1 MNLDLAGKTALVTAS
16 TAGIGYA
23 IAEGLAKEGALVWV
37 NGRTQARVDAA
48 LAKIREAVPKVQVNG
63 IAGDLATAEGARAVI
78 AALPAVDVLVNNLGG
93 LGGVMKPFDQLAD
106 ADWHTI
112 FEVNVVSAVRMTQHY
127 LPKMRDKNWGR
138 IVYISSESGVQIPP
152 EMIPYGVAKAGVIAL
167 ARGVAETLVG
177 TGVTVNSVLPGP
189 TLSEVFDNMAKR
201 LGKPREEI
209 AKEWIEKRRQTS
221 LIWRFTSTEE
231 VANMVVYVCSP
242 AASGTHGAS
251 LRVEGGVIKS
261 AF

>member
-1 MNLDLAGKTALVTAS
+1 MNLDLTGKTALVTAS
-16 TAGIGYA
+16 TAGIGFA
-23 IAEGLAKEGALVWV
+23 IAKGLAEQGAMVWV

-48 LAKIREAVPKVQVNG
+48 LDKIKSAVPKAQAKG
-63 IAGDLATAEGARAVI
+63 IAGDLATAEGARTVIGAVT
-78 AALPAVDVLVNNLGG
+78 AVDILVNNLGG
-93 LGGVMKPFDQLAD
+93 LGGIMKPFDKLED

-112 FEVNVVSAVRMTQHY
+112 FEVNVVSAVRLTHAY
-127 LPKMRDKNWGR
+127 LPKMREKNWGR
-138 IVYISSESGVQIPP
+138 LVYISSESGVQIPP
-152 EMIPYGVAKAGVIAL
+152 EMVPYGVAKAGVIAL

-177 TGVTVNSVLPGP
+177 TGVTANSVLPGP

-209 AKEWIEKRRQTS
+209 AKEWIEKRRSTS
-221 LIWRFTSTEE
+221 LIWRFTSTDE
-231 VANMVVYVCSP
+231 VANMVVYVCSE

>member
-1 MNLDLAGKTALVTAS
+1 MNLDLGGKTALVTAS

-23 IAEGLAKEGALVWV
+23 IAEGLAKVGATVWV

-48 LAKIREAVPKVQVNG
+48 LDKLKTAVPTAQVKG
-63 IAGDLATAEGARAVI
+63 IAGDLATADGAKKLV

-93 LGGVMKPFDQLAD
+93 LGGIMKPFDKLED

-112 FEVNVVSAVRMTQHY
+112 FEVNVVSAVRMTQAY
-127 LPKMRDKNWGR
+127 LPKMREKNWGR

-152 EMIPYGVAKAGVIAL
+152 EMVPYGVAKAGVIAL

-201 LGKPREEI
+201 LGKSRDEI
-209 AKEWIEKRRQTS
+209 AKEWIEKRRSTS

>member
-23 IAEGLAKEGALVWV
+23 IAEGLAKAGASVWV

-48 LAKIREAVPKVQVNG
+48 LDKIRSAVPQAQLNG
-63 IAGDLATAEGARAVI
+63 VAADLAIAQGARAVI
-78 AALPAVDVLVNNLGG
+78 AALPTVDVLVNNLGG
-93 LGGVMKPFDQLAD
+93 LGGIMKPFDRLED

-112 FEVNVVSAVRMTQHY
+112 FEVNVVSAVRMTQAY
-127 LPKMRDKNWGR
+127 LPAMRQRNWGR

-152 EMIPYGVAKAGVIAL
+152 EMVPYGVAKAGVIAL

-201 LGKPREEI
+201 LGKSREDI
-209 AKEWIEKRRQTS
+209 AKEWIETRRATS

>member
-1 MNLDLAGKTALVTAS
+1 MNLDLAGKTALVTGS
-16 TAGIGYA
+16 TAGIGLA
-23 IAEGLAKEGALVWV
+23 IAEGLAAQGAHVWI
-37 NGRTQARVDAA
+37 NGRTKARVDAA
-48 LAKIREAVPKVQVNG
+48 IAKIKKAAPTAKLNG
-63 IAGDLATAEGARAVI
+63 VAADLATATGSTAVI
-78 AALPAVDVLVNNLGG
+78 ATLPSVDVLVNNLGG
-93 LGGVMKPFDQLAD
+93 LGGVMRPFNELTD

-112 FEVNVVSAVRMTQHY
+112 FEVNVVSAVRMTQAY
-127 LPKMRDKNWGR
+127 LAGMRERNWGR

-152 EMIPYGVAKAGVIAL
+152 EMVPYGVAKAGVIAL
-167 ARGVAETLVG
+167 ARGVAETLIG

-189 TLSEVFDNMAKR
+189 TMSEVFERMAER
-201 LGKPREEI
+201 LGRPREEI
-209 AKEWIEKRRQTS
+209 AKEWIEKRRSTS

-242 AASGTHGAS
+242 AASGTHGAN

>member
-1 MNLDLAGKTALVTAS
+1 MNLDLTGKVALVTGS
-16 TAGIGYA
+16 TAGIGYS
-23 IAEGLAKEGALVWV
+23 IAEGLAQQGALVWV

-48 LAKIREAVPKVQVNG
+48 IAKIKEAVPNAQVKG
-63 IAGDLATAEGARAVI
+63 VAGDLAKAEGAKTVI
-78 AALPAVDVLVNNLGG
+78 AALPDVDILVNNLGG
-93 LGGVMKPFDQLAD
+93 LGGIMKPFEQLED

-112 FEVNVVSAVRMTQHY
+112 FEVNVTSGVRMTQAY
-127 LPKMRDKNWGR
+127 LPKMRAKNWGR

-189 TLSEVFDNMAKR
+189 TLSEVFAKMADR
-201 LGKPREEI
+201 LGKTQEEI
-209 AKEWIEKRRQTS
+209 SAEWIAKRRSTS
-221 LIWRFTSTEE
+221 LIWRFTTTEE
-231 VANMVVYVCSP
+231 VANLVVYVCSE

>member
-1 MNLDLAGKTALVTAS
+1 MNLDLSGKTALVTAS
-16 TAGIGYA
+16 TAGIGFA
-23 IAEGLAKEGALVWV
+23 IAQGLAGQGAEVWI
-37 NGRTQARVDAA
+37 NGRTTARVDDAI
-48 LAKIREAVPKVQVNG
+48 AKIKEAVPGAKLKGV
-63 IAGDLATAEGARAVI
+63 AADLATLEGARKVI
-78 AALPAVDVLVNNLGG
+78 AAVPAVDVLVNNLGG
-93 LGGVMKPFDQLAD
+93 LGGIMKPFAQLED

-112 FEVNVVSAVRMTQHY
+112 FEVNVVSAVRMTQAY
-127 LPKMRDKNWGR
+127 LPRMREANWGR

-152 EMIPYGVAKAGVIAL
+152 EMVPYGVAKAGVIAL

-189 TLSEVFDNMAKR
+189 TLSEVFDKMAER
-201 LGKPREEI
+201 VGKSREEI
-209 AKEWIEKRRQTS
+209 AREWIEQRRATS
-221 LIWRFTSTEE
+221 LIWRFTSIEE

>member
-1 MNLDLAGKTALVTAS
+1 MNLDLSGKTALVTGS
-16 TAGIGYA
+16 TAGIGFA
-23 IAEGLAKEGALVWV
+23 IARGLAGQGATVWV
-37 NGRTQARVDAA
+37 NGRTEARVDAA
-48 LAKIREAVPKVQVNG
+48 LEKIKSAVPEAQVRG
-63 IAGDLATAEGARAVI
+63 IAGDLATATGARRVI

-93 LGGVMKPFDQLAD
+93 LGGIMKPFDQLDD

-112 FEVNVVSAVRMTQHY
+112 FEVNVVSAVRMTQAY
-127 LPKMRDKNWGR
+127 LPTMRARNWGR

-152 EMIPYGVAKAGVIAL
+152 EMVPYGVAKAGVIAL

-189 TLSEVFDNMAKR
+189 TMSEVFERIAER
-201 LGKPREEI
+201 AGKSKEEV
-209 AKEWIEKRRQTS
+209 AKEWIEKRRSTS
-221 LIWRFTSTEE
+221 LLWRFTSTDE
-231 VANMVVYVCSP
+231 VANMVAYICSP
-242 AASGTHGAS
+242 AASGTHGAA

>member
-1 MNLDLAGKTALVTAS
+1 MNLDLSGKTALVTAS
-16 TAGIGYA
+16 TAGIGFA
-23 IAEGLAKEGALVWV
+23 IAKGLAEQGALVWV
-37 NGRTQARVDAA
+37 NGRTQARVAAA
-48 LAKIREAVPKVQVNG
+48 LDKIASAVPKAQLKGV
-63 IAGDLATAEGARAVI
+63 AGDLATAEGARAVI
-78 AALPAVDVLVNNLGG
+78 AAVPSVDILVNNLGG
-93 LGGVMKPFDQLAD
+93 LGGIMKPFDKLED

-112 FEVNVVSAVRMTQHY
+112 FEVNVVSAVRLTQVY

-138 IVYISSESGVQIPP
+138 LVYISSESGVQIPP

-177 TGVTVNSVLPGP
+177 TGVTANSVLPGP
-189 TLSEVFDNMAKR
+189 TLSEVFDRMAER

-209 AKEWIEKRRQTS
+209 AKEWIEKRRSTS
-221 LIWRFTSTEE
+221 LIWRFTSTDE
-231 VANMVVYVCSP
+231 VANMVVYVCSE
-242 AASGTHGAS
+242 AASGTHGAN

>member
-1 MNLDLAGKTALVTAS
+1 MNLDLTGKTALVTAS

-23 IAEGLAKEGALVWV
+23 IAEGLAKVGAIVWV
-37 NGRTQARVDAA
+37 NGRTQGRVDAA
-48 LAKIREAVPKVQVNG
+48 LDKIKSAVPKAQVKG
-63 IAGDLATAEGARAVI
+63 VAGDLATAEGAKTVI
-78 AALPAVDVLVNNLGG
+78 AAVPAVDVLVNNLGG
-93 LGGVMKPFDQLAD
+93 LGGIMKPFDKLED

-112 FEVNVVSAVRMTQHY
+112 FEVNVVSAVRMTQAY
-127 LPKMRDKNWGR
+127 LPKMREKNWGR

-152 EMIPYGVAKAGVIAL
+152 EMVPYGVAKAGVIAL

-189 TLSEVFDNMAKR
+189 TTSEVFENMAKR
-201 LGKPREEI
+201 IGKPVEEI
-209 AKEWIEKRRQTS
+209 TKEWIEKRRSTS
-221 LIWRFTSTEE
+221 LIWRFTSVDE

-242 AASGTHGAS
+242 AASGTHGAN

>member
-23 IAEGLAKEGALVWV
+23 IAEGLAKVGATVWV

-48 LAKIREAVPKVQVNG
+48 LDKIKQAVPQARLKGV
-63 IAGDLATAEGARAVI
+63 AADLATAEGAGVVI
-78 AALPAVDVLVNNLGG
+78 AALPTVDVLVNNLGG
-93 LGGVMKPFDQLAD
+93 LGGIMKPFDRLED
-106 ADWHTI
+106 ADWHLI
-112 FEVNVVSAVRMTQHY
+112 FEVNVVSAVRMTQAY
-127 LPKMRDKNWGR
+127 LPAMRQRNWGR
-138 IVYISSESGVQIPP
+138 IVYIASESGVQIPP
-152 EMIPYGVAKAGVIAL
+152 EMVPYGVAKAGVIAL

-201 LGKPREEI
+201 LGKSREEI
-209 AKEWIEKRRQTS
+209 AKEWIEKRRSTS
-221 LIWRFTSTEE
+221 LIWRFTSTAE

-242 AASGTHGAS
+242 AASGTHGAN

>member
-1 MNLDLAGKTALVTAS
+1 MNLDLNGRTALVTGS
-16 TAGIGYA
+16 TAGIGLA
-23 IAEGLAKEGALVWV
+23 IAQGLAGQGATVWI
-37 NGRTQARVDAA
+37 NGRTKARVDHAIEEI
-48 LAKIREAVPKVQVNG
+48 KEAVPGAKLNG
-63 IAGDLATAEGARAVI
+63 IAADLATADGARAIV

-93 LGGVMKPFDQLAD
+93 LGGVMKPFDQLDD

-112 FEVNVVSAVRMTQHY
+112 FEVNVVSAVRMTQAY
-127 LPKMRDKNWGR
+127 LPAMRAKNWGR

-152 EMIPYGVAKAGVIAL
+152 EMVPYGVAKAGVIAL

-177 TGVTVNSVLPGP
+177 TGVTANSVLPGP

-209 AKEWIEKRRQTS
+209 AKEWIETRRQTS

>member
-1 MNLDLAGKTALVTAS
+1 MNFDLSGKTALVTGS
-16 TAGIGYA
+16 TAGIGFA
-23 IAEGLAKEGALVWV
+23 IAQGLAEQGALVWV
-37 NGRTQARVDAA
+37 NGRTQARVDSAIGQIKGA
-48 LAKIREAVPKVQVNG
+48 LPKAQVKG
-63 IAGDLATAEGARAVI
+63 VAGDLATAEGARIVT
-78 AALPAVDVLVNNLGG
+78 AAIPSVDILVNNLGG
-93 LGGVMKPFDQLAD
+93 LGGVMKPFDKLDD

-112 FEVNVVSAVRMTQHY
+112 FEVNVVSAVRMTQAY
-127 LPKMRDKNWGR
+127 LPKMRERNWGR

-152 EMIPYGVAKAGVIAL
+152 EMVPYGVAKAGVIAL

-189 TLSEVFDNMAKR
+189 TMSEVFTRMADR
-201 LGKPREEI
+201 LGKSPDEV
-209 AKEWIEKRRQTS
+209 AKEWIEKRRATS

-242 AASGTHGAS
+242 SASGTHGAS

>member
-1 MNLDLAGKTALVTAS
+1 MKLGFAGRTALVTAS

-23 IAEGLAKEGALVWV
+23 IAEGLAAEGALVWV

-48 LAKIREAVPKVQVNG
+48 LAAIRKAVPKAEVKGV
-63 IAGDLATAEGARAVI
+63 AGDLATAEGARLVTAAV
-78 AALPAVDVLVNNLGG
+78 PSVDVLVNNLGG
-93 LGGVMKPFDQLAD
+93 LGGIMKPLAELQD

-127 LPKMRDKNWGR
+127 LPKMREKNWGR

-152 EMIPYGVAKAGVIAL
+152 EMVPYGVAKSGVIAL
-167 ARGVAETLVG
+167 ARGIAETLVG

-189 TLSEVFDNMAKR
+189 TMSEVFTRMADR
-201 LGKPREEI
+201 LGKPKEAI
-209 AKEWIEKRRQTS
+209 AKEWIEKRRSTS
-221 LIWRFTSTEE
+221 LIWRFTSVDE
-231 VANMVVYVCSP
+231 VANMVVYVCSE
-242 AASGTHGAS
+242 AASGTHGAA

>member
-23 IAEGLAKEGALVWV
+23 IAEGLAKAGATVWV
-37 NGRTQARVDAA
+37 NGRTKARVDGAID
-48 LAKIREAVPKVQVNG
+48 KIRTAVPQAPLKGV
-63 IAGDLATAEGARAVI
+63 AADLATAEGARAVI
-78 AALPAVDVLVNNLGG
+78 AALPTVDVLVNNLGG
-93 LGGVMKPFDQLAD
+93 LGGIMKPFDQLGD

-112 FEVNVVSAVRMTQHY
+112 FEVNVVSAVRMTQAY
-127 LPKMRDKNWGR
+127 LPAMRQRDWGR
-138 IVYISSESGVQIPP
+138 IVYVSSESGVQIPP
-152 EMIPYGVAKAGVIAL
+152 EMVPYGVAKAGVIAL

-189 TLSEVFDNMAKR
+189 TMSEVFDNLAKR
-201 LGKPREEI
+201 LGKSREDI
-209 AKEWIEKRRQTS
+209 AREWIETRRATS

>member
-1 MNLDLAGKTALVTAS
+1 MNFDLSGKTALVTGS
-16 TAGIGYA
+16 TAGIGFA
-23 IAEGLAKEGALVWV
+23 IAQGLAEQGALVWV

-48 LAKIREAVPKVQVNG
+48 IAQIGGALPKARVKGV
-63 IAGDLATAEGARAVI
+63 AGDLATAEGARIVTDAV
-78 AALPAVDVLVNNLGG
+78 PSVDILVNNLGG
-93 LGGVMKPFDQLAD
+93 LGGVMKPFDKLDD

-112 FEVNVVSAVRMTQHY
+112 FEVNVVSAVRMTQAY
-127 LPKMRDKNWGR
+127 LPAMRGRNWGR
-138 IVYISSESGVQIPP
+138 IVYISSESGVQVPP
-152 EMIPYGVAKAGVIAL
+152 EMVPYGVAKAGVIAL

-189 TLSEVFDNMAKR
+189 TMSEVFTRMADR
-201 LGKPREEI
+201 LGKSPDEV
-209 AKEWIEKRRQTS
+209 AKEWIEKRRATS

-242 AASGTHGAS
+242 GASGTHGAS

>member
-16 TAGIGYA
+16 TAGIGCA
-23 IAEGLAKEGALVWV
+23 IAEGLAKVGATVWV

-48 LAKIREAVPKVQVNG
+48 LDKIKQAVPQARLKGV
-63 IAGDLATAEGARAVI
+63 AADLATAEGAGVVI
-78 AALPAVDVLVNNLGG
+78 AALPTVDVLVNNLGG
-93 LGGVMKPFDQLAD
+93 LGGIMKPFDRLED
-106 ADWHTI
+106 ADWHLI
-112 FEVNVVSAVRMTQHY
+112 FEVNVVSAVRMTQAY
-127 LPKMRDKNWGR
+127 LPAMRQRNWGR
-138 IVYISSESGVQIPP
+138 IVYIASESGVQIPP
-152 EMIPYGVAKAGVIAL
+152 EMVPYGVAKAGVIAL

-201 LGKPREEI
+201 LGKSREEI
-209 AKEWIEKRRQTS
+209 AKEWIEKRRSTS
-221 LIWRFTSTEE
+221 LIWRFTSTAE

-242 AASGTHGAS
+242 AASGTHGAN